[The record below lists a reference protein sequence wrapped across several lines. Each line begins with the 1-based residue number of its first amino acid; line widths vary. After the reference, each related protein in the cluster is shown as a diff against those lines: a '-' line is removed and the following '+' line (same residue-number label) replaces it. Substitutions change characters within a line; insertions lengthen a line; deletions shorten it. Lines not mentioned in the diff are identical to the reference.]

1 MIFAVY
7 ELKRLDCYF
16 LIKTKQ
22 NVIPKQTKKKQK
34 SRNFLKGAVVFQDSN
49 FSFDLHKVLLIFLR
63 LETAILYHVILRQ
76 LPLSEKFLQFL

>member
-7 ELKRLDCYF
+7 ELKRLVCYF

-22 NVIPKQTKKKQK
+22 DVIPKKKN
-34 SRNFLKGAVVFQDSN
+34 REVVIFLKGAVVFQDSN

-63 LETAILYHVILRQ
+63 LETAILYHVILWQ